1 MDSLGNNVWI
11 VITDIIYKISS
22 IEDLDEMR
30 AALFDQLRWLVPFDG
45 ATFFLASE
53 DSRRPLQ
60 SPVAVDFPAPYLEK
74 FLDNYYQYDYSRGL
88 KIGAQNIV
96 YRESDL
102 VDEKIWLESSY
113 YKQICQPNNFRYIL
127 HCSIAHNN
135 KFLGILSLYRSSSTI
150 NAANFSA
157 KDSFILDIIK
167 NHLAL
172 RLFRDYREH
181 HFESRKYSV
190 LECSLKYQLTGREE
204 RVLSLMMKGLS
215 TEELSRGLSISAN
228 TLKKHILSIYKKLGV
243 KNRVQLFK
251 MVRENDS

>member
-11 VITDIIYKISS
+11 VITDIIYKINS
-22 IEDLDEMR
+22 IDDIDEMR
-30 AALFDQLRWLVPFDG
+30 STLFEQLRWLVPFDG

-53 DSRRPLQ
+53 DRRSPLQ
-60 SPVAVDFPAPYLEK
+60 SPISLDFPAPYVEK
-74 FLDNYYQYDYSRGL
+74 FLDNYYQYNHSRGL
-88 KIGAQNIV
+88 KISAQNIV

-102 VDEKIWLESSY
+102 VNETIWLESSY
-113 YKQICQPNNFRYIL
+113 YKQICQPNGFRYIL

-172 RLFRDYREH
+172 RLYRDFQTH
-181 HFESRKYSV
+181 HFDSRKYTI
-190 LECSLKYQLTGREE
+190 LECSMKYHLTGREE

-215 TEELSRGLSISAN
+215 TEELCECLSISAN
-228 TLKKHILSIYKKLGV
+228 TLKKHILSIYKKLGI

-251 MVRENDS
+251 LVKENDI